1 MEKYELVDKNGN
13 KTGKILTQIE
23 ARDINN
29 IPTGQYISVVGVVII
44 NENNEILLQKRS
56 KCKKVNPG
64 KWGICGGKVEIGET
78 TLDAGIRETF
88 EEIGIDLDKSELK
101 FLSMGKNEKAHFTVY
116 YIRKNIDINKCKI
129 QEDELEEVRYF
140 KIEELENLDNEGFEW
155 LENLK
160 KLYKNNEIAT

>member
-13 KTGKILTQIE
+13 KTGKILIQIE
-23 ARDINN
+23 ARDISN

-56 KCKKVNPG
+56 KFKKVNPS

-88 EEIGIDLDKSELK
+88 EEIGIALNKGELK
-101 FLSMGKNEKAHFTVY
+101 FLSTAKNEKAHFTVY
-116 YIRKNIDINKCKI
+116 YVRKNVDINKCRI
-129 QEDELEEVRYF
+129 QEDELEELRYF

-155 LENLK
+155 LESLK
-160 KLYKNNEIAT
+160 KLYENKNKQ